1 MKTKVRI
8 SRNSPA
14 EFSLHKAIIAMLLAA
29 GWLMAAGTARATDFY
44 WINPGGGDWADTNN
58 WSPSRIYPP
67 DTGDNVFITA
77 AGTYNVTGG
86 GYADSLTLGDGAS
99 SFPTLLLDSAGVFVW
114 GGAYA
119 APGSRIVLTGG
130 DGSSLFSGGSFEADG
145 GLTLEGEMDWQA
157 GSLNGIVT
165 VTTNGLI
172 SGSTSLNHYFT
183 ATVHNH
189 GQILWSAD
197 NLTCGSGAEIQNMS
211 DGLVDWQNDGAIG
224 GWPGGVICA
233 VINSGTMLKSAGT
246 GILNFNSATLSNS
259 GIVQVESGTLNLY
272 QGLADSGNFAVSDG
286 CALWLLSGTCYFNP
300 GHAFTG
306 EGSYGV
312 PSGGSITLY
321 GTITDPNFQM
331 NGQLYGTNILA
342 GTMNA
347 YDGDFEGATTIAS
360 NGVLN
365 VSGCTQCGVGSSTRI
380 SGVLTNAGTLN
391 WLSGDWVSE
400 GGTVVN
406 LPGALFTIQ
415 CDNIYGNWGGLDNW
429 INQGVIRK
437 SAGTGTNVLYGVALN
452 NSSLVDVQSGGLS
465 FPLGFTS
472 SGTFNV
478 ADGAAVPL
486 QGGTYYLNPGNV
498 FTGEGFYGV
507 PAGGYVTLY
516 GTITDTN
523 FQMNGQL
530 YGANILTGT
539 MNAYDGYFYGVT
551 TIASNG
557 VLNVSGCTQC
567 GSSYSTRI
575 GGVLTNAGTINWLSG
590 DWVSYSGTVV
600 NLADA
605 LVTIQCDNGYWSW
618 SGPDSWFN
626 AGTIRKFAS
635 AGTNY
640 LDGMVLNNVGLVD
653 VQTGGLSLT
662 SLNNAGTF
670 NVASGAAVL
679 LQGGTL
685 SGAFNVADGASVL
698 LQSGTFNLNPGYAF
712 NGEGS
717 YGVPAGSSISLYGT
731 ISDTNFQMNGQLYG
745 ANILTG
751 TMNAYDGYFGGVTT
765 IASNGV
771 LNVSGCTQCGSSY
784 STRIGGVLT
793 NAGTINWLSGD
804 WNSYSGTVVN
814 LADALMTVQCDN
826 GYGNWSGLDSW
837 FNAGTIRKFDS
848 AGTNILDGMVLNNA
862 GLVDVQ
868 SGALQLQNTYSQ
880 TGGELNFGLTGPGEY
895 GHIILAGNAPF
906 TGTLGANLLG
916 GYHPAVG
923 NAFNVLTYASFSGS
937 FTNLNLPD
945 LPGNRGW
952 IENYGDTTT
961 TLIVTKGRIPL
972 AIAQNSGNVTISWT
986 TNADPGFVLQSTTNL
1001 APPVVWQDV
1010 PNDVQVIGDQN
1021 SVTIPLTDDS
1031 VFFRLQE

>member
-286 CALWLLSGTCYFNP
+286 CALWLNGGNYYFNP

-347 YDGDFEGATTIAS
+347 YDGDFEGATTIASNGVLNASGCTQCGSVDLSTRVGGVLINAGTLNWLSGDWIGEGGSVVNLPNGLINIQCDNFYGTWGGLDNWMNQGVIRKSAGAGTNMLYGMALNNFSLVDVQSGGLSFPVGFSSSGTFNVADGAAVLLQGATYYFYPGHAFTGAGFYGVPSGNATIFGNIVATNFQINGQLYGMNILAGTMNAYAGYFGGATTIAS

-717 YGVPAGSSISLYGT
+717 YGVPAGSSISLNGT

-751 TMNAYDGYFGGVTT
+751 TMNAYDGYFYGVTT

-771 LNVSGCTQCGSSY
+771 LNVSGCTSM
-784 STRIGGVLT
+784 RL
-793 NAGTINWLSGD
+793 
-804 WNSYSGTVVN
+804 VV
-814 LADALMTVQCDN
+814 
-826 GYGNWSGLDSW
+826 
-837 FNAGTIRKFDS
+837 
-848 AGTNILDGMVLNNA
+848 
-862 GLVDVQ
+862 
-868 SGALQLQNTYSQ
+868 
-880 TGGELNFGLTGPGEY
+880 
-895 GHIILAGNAPF
+895 
-906 TGTLGANLLG
+906 
-916 GYHPAVG
+916 
-923 NAFNVLTYASFSGS
+923 
-937 FTNLNLPD
+937 
-945 LPGNRGW
+945 
-952 IENYGDTTT
+952 
-961 TLIVTKGRIPL
+961 
-972 AIAQNSGNVTISWT
+972 
-986 TNADPGFVLQSTTNL
+986 
-1001 APPVVWQDV
+1001 
-1010 PNDVQVIGDQN
+1010 
-1021 SVTIPLTDDS
+1021 
-1031 VFFRLQE
+1031 